1 MKLVYKGKSVHELN
15 VNPYKAFP
23 QFYNVHL
30 KLGTLISIETA
41 GGCAAQGNIG
51 VKFPISHNFHIEA
64 VYYLW
69 NKKTLD
75 GDRNIPNAEKRTI
88 DHELVIGISAGL

>member
-23 QFYNVHL
+23 QFY
-30 KLGTLISIETA
+30 IETA